1 MSSPNGTGPTLR
13 ITDCSD
19 RELLTLLSELEATE
33 GYVDVHDLAAQ
44 FWPRRMRD
52 EGSAEAI
59 HCRAC
64 VTRRL
69 SWISREVGLV
79 EKHDSERRR
88 WRLTERGEEFL
99 AAKLK
104 AAEQRAIDGASEDAL
119 VELTARIGE
128 RYHRIGTTSA
138 WLVRR
143 EWQYRTARR

>member
-1 MSSPNGTGPTLR
+1 MRTNGVPHLR

-19 RELLTLLSELEATE
+19 RELLTLLADLEATE

-44 FWPRRMRD
+44 FWPRATRD
-52 EGSAEAI
+52 EDSAEAI

-69 SWISREVGLV
+69 SWIRSEAGLV
-79 EKHDSERRR
+79 EKHETERRK
-88 WRLTERGEEFL
+88 WRLTERGEQFL
-99 AAKLK
+99 AAKLR
-104 AAEQRAIDGASEDAL
+104 AAEERAVRDASDDVL

-128 RYHRIGTTSA
+128 RYHRIDSTSA